1 MKGRNG
7 VIEVLEKY
15 KGDKNLKKATK
26 WGSFNV

>member
-26 WGSFNV
+26 